1 MFGCTPRELDAR
13 LNPIEIATCG
23 ILVFGRFPE
32 PDTRPSLEQFL
43 GDGFA
48 ILNAMFGRPAR
59 PSVIEREVAANWKLC
74 FHITLEEYHIVA
86 VHPDTFGKQGY
97 LAPDTV
103 HYSRFGWHSAFLESS
118 SVERMAEQC
127 RDGDYR
133 PADYR
138 VMQFF
143 PNLVAAQVWAAR
155 SWYVVLQ
162 QYLPLAHDRTL
173 MRGWSFHSPFPHTDR
188 DWRTRLVRRM
198 VEPWEPLAM
207 RHYWSKTLAEDHRT
221 CERMQAYAA
230 QMSGSPL
237 LSRHEQRIA
246 WFEEAYME
254 AMGATASSG

>member
-97 LAPDTV
+97 LCARHRALLAV
-103 HYSRFGWHSAFLESS
+103 RLA
-118 SVERMAEQC
+118 Q
-127 RDGDYR
+127 
-133 PADYR
+133 R
-138 VMQFF
+138 V
-143 PNLVAAQVWAAR
+143 PGELIR
-155 SWYVVLQ
+155 R
-162 QYLPLAHDRTL
+162 AHGRAV
-173 MRGWSFHSPFPHTDR
+173 P
-188 DWRTRLVRRM
+188 RR
-198 VEPWEPLAM
+198 
-207 RHYWSKTLAEDHRT
+207 
-221 CERMQAYAA
+221 
-230 QMSGSPL
+230 
-237 LSRHEQRIA
+237 
-246 WFEEAYME
+246 
-254 AMGATASSG
+254 